1 MEIKQFKLSS
11 GEEVICEVLEWP
23 NTEEEEVDIVVR
35 NVFRIVAIE
44 QSVSGNRY
52 YTFKPWMVF
61 QDEADMFQL
70 INHGHVIGEAN
81 PSEKLLEQYFIACRG
96 ETSEDS
102 ETARADIEKRL
113 ENYINNLRNIISGQA
128 QDGNDSGD
136 DKVIKFP
143 GGRTIH

>member
-23 NTEEEEVDIVVR
+23 NDEEDEVDIVVR
-35 NVFRIVAIE
+35 NVFRIVAID
-44 QSVSGNRY
+44 QTVSGNRY

-70 INHGHVIGEAN
+70 INNTHVIGEAN
-81 PSEKLLEQYFIACRG
+81 PSQKLLEQYFIAIRG
-96 ETSEDS
+96 ESSEDS
-102 ETARADIEKRL
+102 EAARAEIEKRL
-113 ENYINNLRNIISGQA
+113 EDYINNLRNMISGQT
-128 QDGNDSGD
+128 QDTSDSGD

-143 GGRTIH
+143 GGRTLH